1 MIGALFLCLILRLN
15 KRKLIYRISHPTKI
29 IKGSITLPSS
39 KSISN
44 RLLMIKA
51 IGGLELDLENLSTAK
66 DTVTLQQCLSV
77 IKETTVFDV
86 GHAGTTMRF
95 LTAYFASIEGERTL
109 TGSNRMKQRPIAE
122 LVNCLRSLGA
132 EITYLEQ
139 EGFPPLRVKGKKL
152 SGGKIKMNGGIS
164 SQYIS
169 ALLMIASNLSEPLE
183 IEFEGDLVSKPYI
196 DMTIQLMNYFGADVN
211 WKETSIYCNNKPY
224 SSEEKS
230 FTVEADWSSASY
242 LYAIAALGKEAE
254 LKVYGLQKRSL
265 QADSM
270 CVVLFDKFG
279 IKSDF
284 NDEYLLLTKTT
295 NVITSQKNNFNS
307 CPDIAQT
314 IAVVMAGKGVSGK
327 LNGLKTLRIKETDR
341 ISALHNELQKLG
353 IPTEVGKE
361 TIEIDALFDPRTS
374 NEAIHTYHDHRMA
387 LAFAPL
393 ALVLDHIDIDDPMV
407 IEKSYP
413 EYWEH
418 LKQLGFTIKEVSAS
432 SEF

>member
-1 MIGALFLCLILRLN
+1 MV
-15 KRKLIYRISHPTKI
+15 YRISHTTKV
-29 IKGSITLPSS
+29 IKGNITLPAS

-44 RLLMIKA
+44 RLLIIKE
-51 IGGLELDLENLSTAK
+51 IGRLKVDLKNISTAK
-66 DTVTLQQCLSV
+66 DTVTFLQCISK
-77 IKETTVFDV
+77 INETTVFDV

-95 LTAYFASIEGERTL
+95 LTAYFASIEGERIL
-109 TGSNRMKQRPIAE
+109 TGSVRMKQRPITE
-122 LVNCLRSLGA
+122 LVNCLRKSGA
-132 EITYLEQ
+132 EITYLEK
-139 EGFPPLRVKGKKL
+139 EGFPPIKIKGKKL
-152 SGGKIKMNGGIS
+152 SGGKIEMNGSIS

-169 ALLMIASNLSEPLE
+169 ALLMIAPNLSEALE
-183 IEFEGDLVSKPYI
+183 IEFEGELVSKPYI
-196 DMTIQLMNYFGADVN
+196 DMTMQLMNYFGAEVC
-211 WKETSIYCNNKPY
+211 WKGNSIYCNNKPY

-242 LYAIAALGKEAE
+242 LYAIAALAKEAE
-254 LKVYGLQKRSL
+254 LKIHGLQKKSL

-284 NDEYLLLTKTT
+284 TGECLLLTKTN
-295 NVITSQKNNFNS
+295 NVITPQKNNFTN

-314 IAVVMAGKGVSGK
+314 IAVVMAGKGISGK

-361 TIEIDALFDPRTS
+361 TVEIDALFDPRTS
-374 NEAIHTYHDHRMA
+374 NEAINTYHDHRMA

-418 LKQLGFTIKEVSAS
+418 LKQLGFSIEEVSVS